1 MKEFIIQNMEF
12 IISLVSMII
21 TWLLGKI
28 TKRYTKLSNKLIPLQ
43 NAIIMIIC
51 VVIYYFATGNLSTV
65 IAAGSPVA
73 TLIYDVLH
81 NIRQYNWERVT
92 NFEKLELQ
100 TTFNTDNLEGDGED
114 EI

>member
-1 MKEFIIQNMEF
+1 MKEFIVENMEF
-12 IISLVSMII
+12 IIGLVSMII

-43 NAIIMIIC
+43 NIIIMIIC
-51 VVIYYFATGNLSTV
+51 VAIYYLATGNLSTV

-81 NIRQYNWERVT
+81 NVKEYNL
-92 NFEKLELQ
+92 EKLEEPEEKQ
-100 TTFNTDNLEGDGED
+100 TTFNTDNLEGDED